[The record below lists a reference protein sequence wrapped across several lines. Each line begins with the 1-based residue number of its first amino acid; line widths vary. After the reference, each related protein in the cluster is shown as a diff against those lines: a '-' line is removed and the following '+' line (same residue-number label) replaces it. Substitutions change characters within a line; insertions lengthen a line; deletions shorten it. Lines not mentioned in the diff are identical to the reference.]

1 MRIYLKQEA
10 LQFEIICQINLK
22 ILLNLVHQGGM
33 IMKVLKKPEAS
44 FKKARIFNLFK
55 WSKC

>member
-1 MRIYLKQEA
+1 MRIYLEQEA

-33 IMKVLKKPEAS
+33 IMKVLKKTRS
-44 FKKARIFNLFK
+44 FIQKGKNFQFI
-55 WSKC
+55 SVI